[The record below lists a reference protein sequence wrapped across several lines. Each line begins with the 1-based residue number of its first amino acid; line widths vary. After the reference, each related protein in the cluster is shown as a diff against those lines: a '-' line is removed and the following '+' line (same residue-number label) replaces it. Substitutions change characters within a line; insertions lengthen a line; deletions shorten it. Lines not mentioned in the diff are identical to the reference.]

1 MSIREARENSN
12 LSFEEVA
19 LMCGLDVPTVIE
31 CENNSKHKNPW
42 AMSIIL
48 EILGLDYDNTTI

>member
-1 MSIREARENSN
+1 MSIREVRETCCWT
-12 LSFEEVA
+12 LEELA
-19 LMCGLDVPTVIE
+19 IATGLDVQTIIE